1 MAKIVH
7 PERRMRDEHPWTIY
21 QAIRRLQ
28 ILEKLTGR
36 EDVYIRPQ
44 DIAAHLYSN
53 WHDLSVRH
61 SIIVLEAKIEFT
73 LRFLKANHYIKE
85 RMERPG
91 SRDPDW
97 SPMKNMDE
105 YQVLYLLSPEIRGV
119 LGPDPNAVCRGVMDE
134 KWGMWIG
141 RKTPNLSKYLVDAD

>member
-21 QAIRRLQ
+21 QSIRRLQ
-28 ILEKLTGR
+28 ILEKLNGR
-36 EDVYIRPQ
+36 DDAYIRPQ
-44 DIAAHLYSN
+44 DIAAHLFSN
-53 WHDLSVRH
+53 WDKLTVRQT
-61 SIIVLEAKIEFT
+61 ILVLEAKIEFT
-73 LRFLKANHYIKE
+73 LRFLKSNHYIEE

-97 SPMKNMDE
+97 TPMKNMDE
-105 YQVLYLLSPEIRGV
+105 YRVCYLVSPEIRKI
-119 LGPDPNAVCRGVMDE
+119 LGSDPDSVCRDLMDE

-141 RKTPNLSKYLVDAD
+141 RKTPCWLKYKVDAA